1 MNFIFFVNSK
11 KDCSKSIVQSISFY
25 DELSVRNPMSKNGS
39 RSECLLERIEII
51 IIEGVKLSRDVLL
64 DEVY

>member
-1 MNFIFFVNSK
+1 
-11 KDCSKSIVQSISFY
+11 
-25 DELSVRNPMSKNGS
+25 MSKNGS

>member
-25 DELSVRNPMSKNGS
+25 DELSVRNPMSTNGS